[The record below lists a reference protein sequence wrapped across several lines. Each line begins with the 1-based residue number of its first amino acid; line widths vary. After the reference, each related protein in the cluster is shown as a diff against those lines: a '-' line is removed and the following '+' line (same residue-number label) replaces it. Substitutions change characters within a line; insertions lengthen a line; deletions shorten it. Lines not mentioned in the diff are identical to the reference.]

1 MKTVL
6 ITTKDW
12 NGKYH
17 TVERMFFTNDHL
29 NKYLNVILSSCTRL
43 VGYEIV

>member
-1 MKTVL
+1 MKIAL

-17 TVERMFFTNDHL
+17 TVERMFFTSDHL
-29 NKYLNVILSSCTRL
+29 NKYLNVILSSTSKL
-43 VGYEIV
+43 IGYEIV